1 MGRVEGKVVVVT
13 GAAGGR
19 GAADESSHMSGG
31 EIAADGGQ
39 THGGGKLYSD
49 AARGA

>member
-13 GAAGGR
+13 GAAGGQ
-19 GAADESSHMSGG
+19 GAADESSYMSGG